1 MHKKKKT
8 ERKIQLQNVKERIKE
23 WMKYPNR
30 TGRLNK
36 SKRTEISK
44 QFRERNWKY
53 MRRKEGIKEDEQ
65 NEGEENDLIM

>member
-8 ERKIQLQNVKERIKE
+8 ERKIQMQNVKERIKE

-44 QFRERNWKY
+44 QFRKRNWKY

>member
-8 ERKIQLQNVKERIKE
+8 ERKIQMQNVKERIKE

-36 SKRTEISK
+36 SQRTEISK
-44 QFRERNWKY
+44 QFRKRNWKY

>member
-1 MHKKKKT
+1 M
-8 ERKIQLQNVKERIKE
+8 QNVKERIKE

-36 SKRTEISK
+36 SQRTEISK
-44 QFRERNWKY
+44 QFRKRNWKY